1 MLYGVLQSQEYQ
13 NQLEEKKLEVYKV
26 EADIAAEQEMISEL
40 IKQLKQNGKE
50 KLDFEEKLK
59 DCEVTNA
66 KLNLKNF

>member
-13 NQLEEKKLEVYKV
+13 NQLEEKKLEVYNV

-59 DCEVTNA
+59 DCEVTNVI
-66 KLNLKNF
+66 LNLKNF